1 MPRQRQF
8 DEEQLLEQAM
18 ITFWST
24 SFEQTSIRDIAS
36 DTGVQAQSLYNTFG
50 NKENL
55 YLKALAHYVNMAGNE
70 IERIISVPSDP
81 WQQLSS
87 LLTLNWS
94 VVTYPKGCM
103 VVNAIGEQHQATS
116 DEEAVYNS
124 LFNHLIE
131 AFKQVLSQL
140 TPQLNT
146 QQSVSQLAEMLLVV
160 HNGLQVDLANGGQER
175 RIETTVNT
183 TLKLLKREE

>member
-183 TLKLLKREE
+183 TMKLLKREE